1 MDHDT
6 LQAKDLKPLLPK
18 MSSHCLVTFEQ
29 LPGLKINFPKSEL
42 FCYGAT
48 KDVQEYANLFGYKL
62 GGISFR
68 YLDIPMHH
76 RKLLN
81 KDWVCIKEKFQ
92 KEKKTQHWERK
103 ITPIW

>member
-48 KDVQEYANLFGYKL
+48 KDVQEYANLFGYKV
-62 GGISFR
+62 GGIPFR